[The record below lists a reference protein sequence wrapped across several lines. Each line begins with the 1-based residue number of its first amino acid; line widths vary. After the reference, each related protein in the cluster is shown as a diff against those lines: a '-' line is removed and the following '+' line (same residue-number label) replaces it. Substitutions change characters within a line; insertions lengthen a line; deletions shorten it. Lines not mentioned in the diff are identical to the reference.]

1 MWKKL
6 WRWES
11 GRQDSGYD
19 KMLLGGAIWPIKFDC
34 YLIHFPAGSEIKQH
48 VDQVTSGKHYR
59 LNIILKH
66 AKQGGEFICQNTLL
80 NWSRVKLFRP
90 DTEPHAVS
98 RITEGSRYVLSIGW
112 VHT

>member
-90 DTEPHAVS
+90 DKEPHAVS

-112 VHT
+112 VNT